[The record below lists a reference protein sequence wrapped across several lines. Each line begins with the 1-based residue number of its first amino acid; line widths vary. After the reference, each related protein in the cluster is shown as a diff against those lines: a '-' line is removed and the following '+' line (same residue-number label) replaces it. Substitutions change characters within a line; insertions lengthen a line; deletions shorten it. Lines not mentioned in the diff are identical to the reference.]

1 MPLFYVQKFSY
12 DGPGDSICYG
22 EMGAHDHGKS
32 NQFTT
37 DIKEYLTKQDQ
48 PISQK
53 VNLNLTSPNL
63 IMGNLLL
70 GMEKNGL
77 RPNHHIQ
84 K

>member
-37 DIKEYLTKQDQ
+37 DIKEYLTKQGSTNITEGKFKSNQ
-48 PISQK
+48 SK
-53 VNLNLTSPNL
+53 PN
-63 IMGNLLL
+63 
-70 GMEKNGL
+70 NGK
-77 RPNHHIQ
+77 PFTWNG
-84 K
+84 KKWVKA